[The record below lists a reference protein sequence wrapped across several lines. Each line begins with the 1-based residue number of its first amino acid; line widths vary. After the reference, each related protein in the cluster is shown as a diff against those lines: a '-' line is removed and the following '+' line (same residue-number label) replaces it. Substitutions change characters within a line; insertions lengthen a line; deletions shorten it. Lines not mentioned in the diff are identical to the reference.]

1 MSRPAFSSSVLVLAA
16 AAFLL
21 AAGAQAQ
28 QTVDRSLA
36 SNKVA
41 LKKFV
46 DATNRL
52 SRDVRQHL
60 SRGMQ
65 NYLRYANAIVNGT
78 TESTTNAAAAS
89 LLLPPKHRL
98 LNDPGPGG
106 TILVSDP
113 ALDPATQGYTQST
126 TSSAWCGNAVVVGY
140 EDTGAFFRTDP
151 SAVFGV
157 ANSLDGVSFSANA
170 GKNFTDLGFL
180 TPGTF
185 SANIL
190 LGDPAVTCSSPTHFQ
205 YASILNTTTPDGLS
219 PIIGPSISFST
230 DAGQTWSNPRQVVSL
245 DGNTEL
251 ADKPSLAVDPTN
263 PHRMYL
269 TYTHFSFQFCTNVEM
284 VRSIDAGKTW
294 SAPVSINSDCSNPH
308 IVMNI
313 GSNVVVSPGGKIY
326 VVYESFPQPPAG
338 SSFGNNAIYF
348 ARSLNEGA
356 SFSAPVKISDVVPGG
371 DGIQLNG
378 PIDANDFPQLAVD
391 RTNRASRGTVYIAWP
406 DGRNHI
412 VPDRNAPSGT
422 YAYSDILVAKSTNL
436 GASFKVLGAVS
447 PTPKDFRGIGR
458 DQFLPAIA
466 VDNDGEVAVCYYDR
480 RNDRSNLRVDR
491 YCSTSANQGK
501 LWKDLQV
508 SNLDWLPIPNLDP
521 LIPGQRADISE
532 YDGLTSEFLLHNDG
546 FFGAFMIELSGKQ
559 HVVAAKFQ
567 GAQPLPTAAIEDS
580 DHVGRDPLFAG
591 SCSSGPPSGPEAF
604 LRFSLRCFRRVM

>member
-1 MSRPAFSSSVLVLAA
+1 MSRPAFSSSVLVHAA
-16 AAFLL
+16 AALL
-21 AAGAQAQ
+21 FAAGAQAQ
-28 QTVDRSLA
+28 QRVDRTLA

-41 LKKFV
+41 LKRFV
-46 DATNRL
+46 DTANNL
-52 SRDVRQHL
+52 SPNVRQHL

-65 NYLRYANAIVNGT
+65 NYLRYANAVVNGT
-78 TESTTNAAAAS
+78 APSTTNPATAS
-89 LLLPPKHRL
+89 LSRPLNHRL
-98 LNDPGPGG
+98 LSDPGPGG

-140 EDTGAFFRTDP
+140 QDTGAFFRTDP

-157 ANSLDGVSFSANA
+157 PNSLDGVSFSTNA

-180 TPGTF
+180 TPGTDPTD
-185 SANIL
+185 ALI
-190 LGDPAVTCSSPTHFQ
+190 GDPAVTCSSPTHFQ
-205 YASILNTTTPDGLS
+205 YASILNMTTPDGLHR
-219 PIIGPSISFST
+219 IGPSISFST
-230 DAGQTWSNPRQVVSL
+230 DAGQTWSNPRHVVSL
-245 DGNTEL
+245 DGDTEM

-269 TYTHFSFQFCTNVEM
+269 TYTHVVALACTNVEM
-284 VRSIDAGKTW
+284 VRSTDAGKTW
-294 SAPVSINSDCSNPH
+294 SAPVSINSDCSNPQ
-308 IVMNI
+308 IVMDT

-326 VVYESFPQPPAG
+326 VAYESFPQPPAG

-356 SFSAPVKISDVVPGG
+356 SFNAPVKISDVVPGG

-378 PIDANDFPQLAVD
+378 PIDANDYPQLAVD
-391 RTNRASRGTVYIAWP
+391 RTTGQSRGTIYITWP

-412 VPDRNAPSGT
+412 FPERNAPSGT
-422 YAYSDILVAKSTNL
+422 YAYSDIFVAKSTNL

-521 LIPGQRADISE
+521 LNTEGRADISE
-532 YDGLTSEFLLHNDG
+532 YDGLTSEFLMHSDG

-567 GAQPLPTAAIEDS
+567 GAQPLPTAAR
-580 DHVGRDPLFAG
+580 VPPFAG
-591 SCSSGPPSGPEAF
+591 SCSSGPPSRPEAF
-604 LRFSLRCFRRVM
+604 LHFSLRCVHRIM